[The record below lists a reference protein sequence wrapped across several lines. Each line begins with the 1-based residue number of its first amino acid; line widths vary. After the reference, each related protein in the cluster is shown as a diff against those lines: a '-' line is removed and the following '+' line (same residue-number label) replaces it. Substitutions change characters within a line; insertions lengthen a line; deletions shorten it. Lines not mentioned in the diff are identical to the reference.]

1 MTKADQ
7 LDQGKIRT
15 GTWGTYHLTEED
27 REYLKSKAVNG
38 IISAN
43 DYIDAMQHIGDFG
56 KGKRERKL
64 QARRIDSVCAGASV
78 S

>member
-56 KGKRERKL
+56 KGKRETRKYRYI
-64 QARRIDSVCAGASV
+64 AISKE
-78 S
+78 